1 VHSFLSRITL
11 SILSSARSTIS
22 VPKLAIRLLSF
33 MRTVAAPRPP
43 RAYSVFRTT
52 IGSLPCMMTL
62 PARFS
67 WSFFIASCLE
77 LGLWPPDALAGGP
90 QAGRRAVPMHVLRRG
105 CAAHVGDTR
114 DARTSGHGQDIDLPR
129 PLWAK
134 PQIVSGLRDEAEKRR
149 QGAAICYCHR
159 TAQLA
164 RGRYRSGDSG
174 ALVRA
179 CAAPTCHAGMDC
191 RPPGFM
197 PVITTA
203 LSARAQAFCLA
214 WPSCIRHSG
223 WMPAARIT
231 CPHLRDSAA
240 WNAAS
245 PSGVLVTTSPLVL
258 AR

>member
-62 PARFS
+62 PARIS
-67 WSFFIASCLE
+67 LAIFIASCLE

-105 CAAHVGDTR
+105 CAAHVGDTS
-114 DARTSGHGQDIDLPR
+114 DARTSGPGQDIDLPR
-129 PLWAK
+129 PLCAK

-149 QGAAICYCHR
+149 QGAAICYCRR
-159 TAQLA
+159 TAQPWCRVTDHLSVCAGHRSASRRCIACQYA
-164 RGRYRSGDSG
+164 RYGLRD
-174 ALVRA
+174 AP
-179 CAAPTCHAGMDC
+179 CAAL
-191 RPPGFM
+191 RW
-197 PVITTA
+197 
-203 LSARAQAFCLA
+203 LRAAYD
-214 WPSCIRHSG
+214 I
-223 WMPAARIT
+223 
-231 CPHLRDSAA
+231 
-240 WNAAS
+240 
-245 PSGVLVTTSPLVL
+245 
-258 AR
+258 